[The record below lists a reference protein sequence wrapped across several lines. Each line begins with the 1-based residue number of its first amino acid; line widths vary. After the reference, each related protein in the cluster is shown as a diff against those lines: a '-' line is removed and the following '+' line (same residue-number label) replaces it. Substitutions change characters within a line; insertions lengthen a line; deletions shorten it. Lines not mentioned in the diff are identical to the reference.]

1 MACVAKQTGSQASTY
16 ISGVT
21 DYLNSLVSGSQTW
34 DGVRDWHLPN
44 GFASWRNGTHV
55 FAFGGQQSGMA
66 LDTRSGFLN
75 GNADPG
81 CNDAAGVM

>member
-1 MACVAKQTGSQASTY
+1 MACVAKQTGSQALTY
-16 ISGVT
+16 ISGAT
-21 DYLNSLVSGSQTW
+21 GFLNSLVSGSQTW

-66 LDTRSGFLN
+66 LDNHLSKQ
-75 GNADPG
+75 DHIK
-81 CNDAAGVM
+81 CNDAEGVL